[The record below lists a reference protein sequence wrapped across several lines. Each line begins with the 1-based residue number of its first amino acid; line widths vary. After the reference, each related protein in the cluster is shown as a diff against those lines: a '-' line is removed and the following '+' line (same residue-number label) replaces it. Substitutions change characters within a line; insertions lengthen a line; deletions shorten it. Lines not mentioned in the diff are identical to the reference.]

1 MGGLASETTWRS
13 IQWSLYIYNTFIYNT
28 HISTFEQCNIRIEI
42 TNIIHIHIKKRMICY
57 RINWI
62 IWYKAKSIIILF
74 DKKEP
79 RYIHYMVSFKTITYV
94 STHTHIYIIFTRRIL
109 HHFPCIVD
117 TPPMFGIHDRYN
129 NWSLYHTH
137 LLNDT
142 TFNGSNWQQQ
152 FLYHYNDFTYIYI
165 YTHT

>member
-1 MGGLASETTWRS
+1 MGWLQKQHEDQSNGVSTFIIL
-13 IQWSLYIYNTFIYNT
+13 LYIYT

-142 TFNGSNWQQQ
+142 IHLMGLIGSNS
-152 FLYHYNDFTYIYI
+152 FYIIIMILHIYIYI
-165 YTHT
+165 HT